1 MEYFVDYLILE
12 NHLKNVTRFVL
23 NPKRFSFTVTEEER
37 NKKTFTFEKL
47 NVSKTA

>member
-12 NHLKNVTRFVL
+12 NLLKNVTHFVL

-37 NKKTFTFEKL
+37 NKKTFTFQKL